1 MINCILLPFA
11 PWKRCGPKENMKF
24 QVVCDSSADLPQEF
38 AEENQISIVPYY
50 ISLDDETYLRE
61 GIDISI
67 SDFYQA
73 MIDHEDCFPKTS
85 MPTITDYMEAFLP
98 HVKAG
103 VPVLCICL
111 TRKFSGSMQSAMN
124 ARTALLEDYPQA
136 QIHVMDSQLVT
147 ALEGLLV
154 KEALRLRDLDL
165 PLDQA
170 VSLLEPIRSTGRIF
184 FTTKDLKYLEHG
196 GRLSKA
202 ASMAGSLLNLKPI
215 LCFHDGELD
224 SPEICRGRKKSL
236 QKVVDNF
243 FRYLEE
249 NHMDLKGYQFGTGI
263 GAELPEY
270 PDFIA
275 ALEQR
280 LQDTGIKHDE
290 WFKVQIVATI
300 GVHTG
305 PYPMGLGIL
314 KKCDI

>member
-1 MINCILLPFA
+1 
-11 PWKRCGPKENMKF
+11 MKF
-24 QVVCDSSADLPQEF
+24 QVVCDSSADLPLEF
-38 AEENQISIVPYY
+38 ARENQVTVVPYY
-50 ISLDDETYLRE
+50 ISLDDQTYLKE
-61 GIDISI
+61 GVDIPVP
-67 SDFYQA
+67 DFYQA
-73 MIDHEDCFPKTS
+73 MIDHSDCFPKTS
-85 MPTITDYMEAFLP
+85 MPTIADYMEAFLP

-111 TRKFSGSMQSAMN
+111 TKKFSGSIQSAMN
-124 ARTALLEDYPQA
+124 ARAALLEDYPEA
-136 QIHVMDSQLVT
+136 EIHVMDSQLVT

-165 PLDQA
+165 PMDQA

-184 FTTKDLKYLEHG
+184 FTTRDLKYLEHG

-224 SPEICRGRKKSL
+224 APEICRGRKKSL

-243 FRYLEE
+243 FSYLEE
-249 NHMDLKGYQFGTGI
+249 NHMDLRGYQFGTGI
-263 GAELPEY
+263 GVELPEY

-275 ALEQR
+275 ALTQR
-280 LQDTGIKHDE
+280 FQDTGIHPDE
-290 WFKVQIVATI
+290 WFRVQIGATI